1 MAPTCPVRNP
11 LVLVLMGLRGSGKST
26 LGPALAQRLG
36 RDFVDLDDRVAAS
49 LCAQHS
55 LPRST
60 SIGDLFKQLGEAEF
74 RRVETAELAHCLGH
88 DQSVKSSTTSQRAG
102 LVLALGGGTP
112 TAPGASE
119 LLRAACAQHLACVVY
134 LRLSPSELAKRLRAS
149 ENQHRPALM
158 GKDPI
163 AEVAQVFAVRDPL
176 YQQLAS
182 MTIELDG
189 TTAEQAIELILHAC

>member
-1 MAPTCPVRNP
+1 MARTCPVRKHHA
-11 LVLVLMGLRGSGKST
+11 LVLMGLRGSGKST

-36 RDFVDLDDRVAAS
+36 RDFIDLDDRVAAS

-55 LPRST
+55 LPSST

-74 RRVETAELAHCLGH
+74 RRVEAAELARCLGH
-88 DQSVKSSTTSQRAG
+88 DQTVESSNTAQETG

-119 LLRAACAQHLACVVY
+119 LLRAACAQQQAWMVY
-134 LRLSPSELAKRLRAS
+134 LRLSPSELANRLRAS

-158 GKDPI
+158 GTDPI

-176 YQQLAS
+176 YRELAS
-182 MTIELDG
+182 ITIELDG
-189 TTAEQAIELILHAC
+189 TTAEQAIELILQAC